1 MDDIEKL
8 KNQVDDADEERLR
21 EILKEWIDISED
33 FREFAGRKLN
43 PTAEAIDYD
52 AELAHAIEREA
63 NTDTSQKSNISVFNW
78 RNIYHYKV
86 KPWTDNADELATPEL
101 LRLSKAIIERLALEI
116 TDEDFNG
123 DIWDGDDHSTDIS
136 SIMNALANT
145 LGLILVR
152 KDLSD
157 ELLQQLRQVIED
169 AQKSDITTRYM
180 RNTCDIISE
189 LIETRAKTGEV
200 TIGMFDYI
208 INKNLGNKGA
218 EWICRKI
225 DFCES
230 RGLMEEAWKLA
241 EENIKYPQVAIKLYL
256 TLMNDDKWKEA
267 LELIDLVMDMDS
279 NAEVRTYRFGHSY
292 DWLGMKQQILREYGS
307 VNDRIDN
314 LKQLFLSNNSDS
326 EQYFLELKNLVPSES
341 WKTFYTELLSEVK
354 GYGAIE
360 KIAPFLEKEGEYAWL
375 LRLLRDNSVSDPTDY
390 RTPLKY
396 AAILISYYET
406 ETKEILNR
414 TFRAY
419 ASSRFL
425 PKQKVKPER
434 YRCICADLKKLTEIG
449 AHDVMEELI
458 RIFKNLYGTR
468 PSFMAELRR
477 IRFKG

>member
-21 EILKEWIDISED
+21 EILKEWIDINED

-43 PTAEAIDYD
+43 PTAETIDYD
-52 AELAHAIEREA
+52 AELALAIAREA
-63 NTDTSQKSNISVFNW
+63 NTSTSQKSNISVLNW

-101 LRLSKAIIERLALEI
+101 LSLSRAIIERVALAI
-116 TDEDFNG
+116 TEEDFNG
-123 DIWDGDDHSTDIS
+123 DRWGGDDHSAEIS
-136 SIMNALANT
+136 SIMNALAYT

-157 ELLQQLRQVIED
+157 ELLQQLRQLIED
-169 AQKSDITTRYM
+169 AQKSDIITRMHNMY
-180 RNTCDIISE
+180 DIISE
-189 LIETRAKTGEV
+189 LIETRAKTGGV
-200 TIGMFDYI
+200 TIGMFDCM
-208 INKNLGNKGA
+208 INKNLGNKGG

-230 RGLMEEAWKLA
+230 MGLMEEAWKLA

-256 TLMNDDKWKEA
+256 TLMSDDKWKEA

-279 NAEVRTYRFGHSY
+279 HAEVRTYRFGHSY

-314 LKQLFLSNNSDS
+314 LKQLFLSNNSDC
-326 EQYFLELKNLVPSES
+326 EQYFLELKDLVPSES

-375 LRLLRDNSVSDPTDY
+375 LRLLRDNVASDPTDY

-396 AAILISYYET
+396 AAVLISYYEA
-406 ETKEILNR
+406 ETKEMLNR

-425 PKQKVKPER
+425 PKQKVKPEKYR
-434 YRCICADLKKLTEIG
+434 YICADLKKLPEIG
-449 AHDVMEELI
+449 AHDVMEDLI
-458 RIFKNLYGTR
+458 RFFKNLYGTR

-477 IRFKG
+477 IRLN